1 MFQGLFQVKGIK
13 LNLSENGLKKIIE
26 WEGFKNNLYRDTAGL
41 PTIGVGH
48 LLKKDELRSGKINIA
63 GTDVKYANGLTDSQ
77 VKDLLR
83 QDLAAR
89 EATVRNLVRVPLS
102 QNQFDTLVSFVFNIG
117 RYAFQQSTLLR
128 VLNDGKYHEVPDQLE
143 RWIYSGGKKE
153 EGLVNRRRNEIALW
167 NTRRNFFDEK
177 NLSPTI
183 EWLIKK
189 TGAKITAVLDG
200 EPVVISYDSK
210 LQQFI
215 VGKE

>member
-1 MFQGLFQVKGIK
+1 M
-13 LNLSENGLKKIIE
+13 NLSENGLKKIIE